1 MTVLLSSTAY
11 EQPSLWH
18 ATWRATAQASTKRC
32 QQDKYPKNHRLYSAP
47 TMWEPSQHQT
57 DLLANA
63 HHIETHTKLRVL
75 QSQQPA
81 HPCRCRSCKQ
91 GRGRINID
99 PTAAACCC
107 RAARRLPSYSR
118 HTLLLRWRRS
128 TPAGCCRL
136 LHLLLQ
142 TSTALLLLLRLRLA
156 HVIDSQWP
164 VPAGVVGEHLR
175 CLRANGKE
183 A

>member
-1 MTVLLSSTAY
+1 MARNM
-11 EQPSLWH
+11 EG
-18 ATWRATAQASTKRC
+18 
-32 QQDKYPKNHRLYSAP
+32 NSA
-47 TMWEPSQHQT
+47 SQHKALSARQIPQEPQA
-57 DLLANA
+57 LLCTNNVGTLTTPNRPAGQCTP
-63 HHIETHTKLRVL
+63 HRDTHTKLRVL

-91 GRGRINID
+91 GRGRIHID

-142 TSTALLLLLRLRLA
+142 TSTALLLLLRLA